1 MSNVQRDEYKG
12 REYAIAW
19 RDGALQ
25 SGESVA
31 AVELETQNLGVLARR
46 ELAAAWAACGMFEF
60 VALGYLGV
68 SSALI
73 LFFAENLAHPVRLI
87 GMQALV
93 AAMILALCELRRG
106 FLVVKSLVRWRKR
119 EQTRVSVLPW
129 RRDFGIFGGIGIRIF
144 SFCFALRSWG
154 RWCIWCSRGGRMR
167 N

>member
-31 AVELETQNLGVLARR
+31 AIEQGTQNFGVLARR

-73 LFFAENLAHPVRLI
+73 LFFAENLAHPSAVDWDAGLGGCYDFALCRTEARVSGHEEFGEAAEERTDKSVCSTVSAEILAFLA
-87 GMQALV
+87 ALV
-93 AAMILALCELRRG
+93 SPS
-106 FLVVKSLVRWRKR
+106 FLF
-119 EQTRVSVLPW
+119 VL
-129 RRDFGIFGGIGIRIF
+129 
-144 SFCFALRSWG
+144 L
-154 RWCIWCSRGGRMR
+154 
-167 N
+167 